1 MAPPRQFTAPN
12 CIFEVDDIGR
22 DCGRPSSSRSSPSL
36 IHFTGTW
43 NHKFD
48 LVHMRHLLGAFSHAG
63 FDALYR
69 RIYEYAS
76 LISPIKGSVC

>member
-1 MAPPRQFTAPN
+1 MAPPREFTAPN

-22 DCGRPSSSRSSPSL
+22 EW
-36 IHFTGTW
+36 TW

-63 FDALYR
+63 FDALYK

-76 LISPIKGSVC
+76 